1 MNKIFNTILVLLI
14 LTNCESKDDISE
26 NNLINLFEPTF
37 NLNLARLDQL
47 GFEWVENVDA
57 YLLEKTINDTLIY
70 YFLGDADDVN
80 HNTKPLT
87 YYVDLRIKSLLYFES
102 IVEKRNSI
110 VVARKED
117 KYLTNLIIKNLDNNL
132 FFTCILDKEDT
143 SHILIRFDYPIMN

>member
-1 MNKIFNTILVLLI
+1 MYKIFSITLVLLI
-14 LTNCESKDDISE
+14 LTNCEFKDNTSE
-26 NNLINLFEPTF
+26 NDLINLFKPTF
-37 NLNLARLDQL
+37 DLDLAKLDQL

-57 YLLEKTINDTLIY
+57 YMVEKRINDTLIY

-87 YYVDLRIKSLLYFES
+87 YYVDLKIKSLLYFES

-143 SHILIRFDYPIMN
+143 SHILIRFDYPIIN